1 MDKPLTVAQGES
13 SLQHST
19 HSLFLSVIIL
29 MAVDSQELV
38 PPQVTTD
45 PAPSLPEECKALYIV
60 LFFPFTIIILA
71 RICKVA
77 FRGSKIVLKRRTA
90 AV

>member
-29 MAVDSQELV
+29 MAIDSQGLV
-38 PPQVTTD
+38 SPQVTTD
-45 PAPSLPEECKALYIV
+45 PAPSLPEECRSPLHCA
-60 LFFPFTIIILA
+60 FFPSHLCNT
-71 RICKVA
+71 C
-77 FRGSKIVLKRRTA
+77 
-90 AV
+90 